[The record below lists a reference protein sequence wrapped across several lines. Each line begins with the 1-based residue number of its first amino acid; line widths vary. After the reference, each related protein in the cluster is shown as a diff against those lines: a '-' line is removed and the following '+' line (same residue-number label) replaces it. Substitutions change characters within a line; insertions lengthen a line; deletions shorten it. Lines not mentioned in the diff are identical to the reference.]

1 MLPVNMESNWVYSFT
16 QTNCPVRYV
25 FNLHTVQTTAIRCHT
40 CEVHVLNLNNF
51 FSRFKEDCLFVQQAE
66 ICTSVG
72 ASIRAFYLAPLF
84 ELLLGHPMFCISN
97 AGVKKG
103 ISVVLHVQLVCDW
116 V

>member
-1 MLPVNMESNWVYSFT
+1 
-16 QTNCPVRYV
+16 
-25 FNLHTVQTTAIRCHT
+25 
-40 CEVHVLNLNNF
+40 
-51 FSRFKEDCLFVQQAE
+51 VQQAE

>member
-1 MLPVNMESNWVYSFT
+1 M
-16 QTNCPVRYV
+16 
-25 FNLHTVQTTAIRCHT
+25 
-40 CEVHVLNLNNF
+40 
-51 FSRFKEDCLFVQQAE
+51 QQAE

-84 ELLLGHPMFCISN
+84 QILFGLPIFCISN

-103 ISVVLHVQLVCDW
+103 ISVVLDVQLVCDW

>member
-1 MLPVNMESNWVYSFT
+1 MLPVNMESNWVT

-25 FNLHTVQTTAIRCHT
+25 FNLHTGQTTAIRCHT
-40 CEVHVLNLNNF
+40 CEVHVLNSNNF
-51 FSRFKEDCLFVQQAE
+51 FLEVQGGLPVVQQAE

-84 ELLLGHPMFCISN
+84 ELLLGLPMFCISN

-103 ISVVLHVQLVCDW
+103 ISVVLHVQLVCGW